1 MLSFVFRKL
10 LSKKWMT
17 ISLLIGNILLISIAA
32 AAPLYSQGVLQ
43 RTLTR
48 NLSTFLEEEN
58 IHPGVINGG
67 YIIYQKSDRADELP
81 KVEKTKELM
90 DQLVAD
96 IGIEPL
102 EYVTHRSVKST
113 WASYLNIIEGR
124 KSKLVINVDA
134 YSDVEDHIKLTHG
147 KMFSNQMVDNT
158 IEVLVSQNAL
168 NSHKLTVGEVVELIR
183 VTDQQGKT
191 YKLKV
196 VGVFEMADAQDLY
209 WKDSPNDWYNVY
221 LMDNDLFEELFM
233 ALEAEGKS
241 FSVEWRAV
249 LDYKQLQERDAAKI
263 VRLTNKVA
271 QQMDEL
277 DASRLEVAFSG
288 LLRDFMVQAEKVN
301 TTMWVLLLPIFAL
314 LAAFIFMVSRQ
325 MLEMEQNEISV
336 FKSRGASKIQIIEIY
351 LLQSIVVVVGSA
363 ILGLPLGWLICRV
376 IGASNAFLE
385 FVQRTALPVHMDTRV
400 LLIVGIAALFSICTM
415 VLPVFRYANVGIVE
429 TKRARSRKIKLPWW
443 QICCLD
449 VVLLGVAIYGLFQFR
464 GQEEYLL
471 QQVMDGAG
479 LDPLLYMCSTLF
491 MIGAGLLCARVIPW
505 LIKLIFLAGKRFW
518 SPSLYASFMR
528 ILRTKDNQDFL
539 VVFLILTVSMGIFSA
554 QTARTINANAEDQL
568 RYTIGADLVFQPTW
582 SYVDTDSNERVYLE
596 PDADPY
602 LMMEGAENVTKVLVD
617 PEITVA
623 MDSGPITDVTLMAI
637 HTKEFGETAWFKDSL
652 STIHWYEYLNAI
664 AQNSRAILVSSQFR
678 DVYGFQV
685 GDSLVYTNAD
695 GFSIRGIIYGFFDY
709 WPTYSST
716 VSFKDASG
724 AFQRQ
729 RNLMI
734 VANLGQIQNTWGV
747 KPYQIWM
754 EAEGSTQF
762 IYDYAAKNGI
772 YFSVFQD
779 TSAELIKMKNDPVF
793 QGTNGVLTVGFVV
806 ILLLCTTGFLIY
818 WILSIHSRTLQF
830 GIFRAMG
837 MTMREIL
844 AMLVTEQLFISGT
857 AIGVGVVV
865 GKVCSKL
872 YIPLIQLVYSAS
884 DRAIPLEIITNPSD
898 DLRLGI
904 VIGLMIV
911 LCMVILGVLISRIKI
926 TQALK
931 LGED

>member
-1 MLSFVFRKL
+1 M
-10 LSKKWMT
+10 
-17 ISLLIGNILLISIAA
+17 
-32 AAPLYSQGVLQ
+32 
-43 RTLTR
+43 
-48 NLSTFLEEEN
+48 
-58 IHPGVINGG
+58 
-67 YIIYQKSDRADELP
+67 
-81 KVEKTKELM
+81 
-90 DQLVAD
+90 
-96 IGIEPL
+96 
-102 EYVTHRSVKST
+102 
-113 WASYLNIIEGR
+113 
-124 KSKLVINVDA
+124 
-134 YSDVEDHIKLTHG
+134 
-147 KMFSNQMVDNT
+147 
-158 IEVLVSQNAL
+158 
-168 NSHKLTVGEVVELIR
+168 
-183 VTDQQGKT
+183 
-191 YKLKV
+191 
-196 VGVFEMADAQDLY
+196 
-209 WKDSPNDWYNVY
+209 
-221 LMDNDLFEELFM
+221 
-233 ALEAEGKS
+233 
-241 FSVEWRAV
+241 
-249 LDYKQLQERDAAKI
+249 
-263 VRLTNKVA
+263 
-271 QQMDEL
+271 
-277 DASRLEVAFSG
+277 
-288 LLRDFMVQAEKVN
+288 
-301 TTMWVLLLPIFAL
+301 
-314 LAAFIFMVSRQ
+314 
-325 MLEMEQNEISV
+325 
-336 FKSRGASKIQIIEIY
+336 
-351 LLQSIVVVVGSA
+351 
-363 ILGLPLGWLICRV
+363 
-376 IGASNAFLE
+376 
-385 FVQRTALPVHMDTRV
+385 
-400 LLIVGIAALFSICTM
+400 
-415 VLPVFRYANVGIVE
+415 
-429 TKRARSRKIKLPWW
+429 
-443 QICCLD
+443 
-449 VVLLGVAIYGLFQFR
+449 
-464 GQEEYLL
+464 L

-709 WPTYSST
+709 WPTYSAT